1 MKNFKL
7 EDFTRGWLI
16 GDFKPNI
23 IETDQFEF
31 GIKKY
36 NAGDEEDK
44 HYHAIAKELS
54 VTISGKFEMNGQIL
68 TEGDIILLEPDEPSK
83 FKCLESGYTAVI
95 KMPSVK
101 NDKFIISD

>member
-36 NAGDEEDK
+36 VLAR
-44 HYHAIAKELS
+44 
-54 VTISGKFEMNGQIL
+54 
-68 TEGDIILLEPDEPSK
+68 
-83 FKCLESGYTAVI
+83 
-95 KMPSVK
+95 
-101 NDKFIISD
+101 